1 MELMRTRRRFTLIA
15 LGSQEE
21 VENKT
26 SIFFSNKIVFK
37 ANSECTSFQSQQANG
52 AVETETLLEHTGED
66 KDANQDDSN
75 LVNVNAN
82 MEKKARNV
90 RHEDREEILR
100 TSKLLNAGSFA
111 GVPKMESNEDEKAN
125 KCSN

>member
-21 VENKT
+21 VENQT
-26 SIFFSNKIVFK
+26 SIFFCNKIVFK
-37 ANSECTSFQSQQANG
+37 ANSECTSLQSQQANG

-125 KCSN
+125 KFSN

>member
-100 TSKLLNAGSFA
+100 NFVSNYGYISTSFKH
-111 GVPKMESNEDEKAN
+111 VYITTCDKTEK
-125 KCSN
+125 